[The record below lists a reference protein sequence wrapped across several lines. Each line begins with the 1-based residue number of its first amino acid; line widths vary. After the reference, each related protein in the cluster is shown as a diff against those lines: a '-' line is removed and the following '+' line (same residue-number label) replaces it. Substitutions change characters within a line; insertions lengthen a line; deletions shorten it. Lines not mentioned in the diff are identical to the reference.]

1 MKTKIVSIPID
12 QGERV
17 SGVVSIPD
25 GHRAG
30 DSTGIIIAHGANNDM
45 NNPLIVL
52 LADGLA
58 ETGYPT
64 LRFNFPYKERGR
76 KGPDPQGILVRTWQR
91 AYEFLRGHREYAPRE
106 ILAAGKSMG
115 GRVASQMVAD
125 GLLPAG
131 GLIFLG
137 YPLHPP
143 GNKEKLRSAHLL
155 QVGVPLLFFAGTRD
169 SLCDVSLLRGVL
181 EGLSV
186 PWDLEVIEGG
196 NHSFRM
202 PKSIGQ
208 TQEEIYGRIL
218 EKTVAWLGGRGE
230 ARGSRASD

>member
-1 MKTKIVSIPID
+1 MRTEIVSIPLD
-12 QGERV
+12 PSESV
-17 SGVVSIPD
+17 SGVLSIPD

-30 DSTGIIIAHGANNDM
+30 DSTGIVIAHGANNDM

-58 ETGYPT
+58 QTGYPT
-64 LRFNFPYKERGR
+64 LRFNFPYKEKGR
-76 KGPDPQGILVRTWQR
+76 KAPDPQGVLVCTWQS
-91 AYEFLRGHREYAPRE
+91 AYEFLNGHPEYAPGE

-115 GRVASQMVAD
+115 GRVASQMIAEGV
-125 GLLPAG
+125 LPAG

-143 GNKEKLRSAHLL
+143 GDKAKLRSAHLF
-155 QVGVPLLFFAGTRD
+155 QIGVPLLFFAGTRD

-181 EGLSV
+181 ERLSV

-196 NHSFRM
+196 NHSFGV
-202 PKSIGQ
+202 PKSSGQ

-218 EKTVAWLGGRGE
+218 EKMVSWLGARGE
-230 ARGSRASD
+230 TPGSRASD